1 MTSSIMP
8 DGVAINK
15 TETADKIVFISF
27 YSNVYTDQFPT
38 QLSTR
43 LFDRERFTITRQTR
57 NERRIEQT
65 IE

>member
-1 MTSSIMP
+1 MTSVVP

-15 TETADKIVFISF
+15 TETANKIVFISF
-27 YSNVYTDQFPT
+27 YSNVYTDQFLVPVGH
-38 QLSTR
+38 S